1 MALDDE
7 WVADV
12 RRWYFD
18 ERPHVDGTP
27 SQGVASELADAGEA
41 IGYEA
46 AWQPSAADDAA
57 TPLSAPHRDP
67 G

>member
-1 MALDDE
+1 MALNDE
-7 WVADV
+7 WMADV

-18 ERPHVDGTP
+18 ERDRNDGTP
-27 SQGVASELADAGEA
+27 SQGVASELGAELDP

-46 AWQPSAADDAA
+46 AWTGEPPAALDAA
-57 TPLSAPHRDP
+57 PNPER